1 MNIGF
6 DAKRIFFNRSG
17 LGNYGRNTIRQLTNH
32 YENEEYHLYTPS
44 YSEDIVSYSDKNI
57 HTITPSGFINKKF
70 KSRWRSYGIKHNI
83 IQDQIEI
90 FHGLSNELPFGI
102 EKTGVKSIVTI
113 HDLIIHRYPEL
124 YKTLDVKIYKR
135 KFDRA
140 LQEATKV
147 IAISEQTKQDI
158 IQFYGTEE
166 DKIEVVYQGCDP
178 SFYIRPSEDEMKE
191 CVTKYNLPSQFL
203 LFVGTIEPRKNA
215 LSIVQAIHQHD
226 IDIPLYIIGRST
238 PYADKIKSY
247 IEKHNLK
254 NIVLLHGVS
263 NHDLKIFYHL
273 AEIFIYPS
281 VFEGFGI
288 PILEA
293 LASGTPV
300 ISSKGSCF
308 SEAGG
313 ENSIYVA
320 PDNISQIAEAIL
332 SLLHDSTNRNKLV
345 EYGLRHAAKFTDDK
359 IAKNLMNVYREV
371 L

>member
-17 LGNYGRNTIRQLTNH
+17 LGNYGRNTIRQLTDN
-32 YENEEYHLYTPS
+32 YKDEVYRLYTPS
-44 YSEDIVSYSDKNI
+44 YSDDIVSYTDKNI
-57 HTITPSGFINKKF
+57 HTITPSGFLDKKL
-70 KSRWRSYGIKHNI
+70 KSRWRSYGIKKNI
-83 IQDQIEI
+83 IDDQLDI

-102 EKTGVKSIVTI
+102 EKTGIKSIVSI

-124 YKTLDVKIYKR
+124 YKTWDVRIYKK
-135 KFDRA
+135 KFERA
-140 LQEATKV
+140 LSEANKV

-158 IQFYGTEE
+158 IQFYGTTEE
-166 DKIEVVYQGCDP
+166 KIKVVYQGCDP
-178 SFYIRPSEDEMKE
+178 AFYSKPTIEDINK
-191 CVTKYNLPSQFL
+191 CKSKYNLPADFL

-215 LSIVQAIHQHD
+215 FSIVKAIHEQS

-238 PYADKIKSY
+238 PYAEKIKSY

-263 NHDLKIFYHL
+263 NHDLRIFYHL

-313 ENSIYVA
+313 ENSIYVT
-320 PDNISQIAEAIL
+320 PDNKEQIADAIL
-332 SLLHDSTNRNKLV
+332 SLLNDSEKRDNMVKH
-345 EYGLRHAAKFTDDK
+345 GLQHAAKFTDDK
-359 IAKNLMNVYREV
+359 IAKNLMSVYREV